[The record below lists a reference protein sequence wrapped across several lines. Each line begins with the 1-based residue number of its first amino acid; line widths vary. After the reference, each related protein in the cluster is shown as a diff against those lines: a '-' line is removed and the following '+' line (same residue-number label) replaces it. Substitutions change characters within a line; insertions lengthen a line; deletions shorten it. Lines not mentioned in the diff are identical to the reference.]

1 MKKLLTIFLFFISYF
16 ISAQFDTEHWF
27 APMADASNGS
37 EAQQYIYVST
47 NESTPFK
54 VDIYNNN
61 VIIGTINNLSKGSP
75 QKFYIPREYI
85 ITSNNTEINAKATL
99 GLHLVGE
106 KKFFANLRFSVFR
119 HAEILTSKGKSALG
133 NNFFIGMGEQ
143 YLNLNENTNRI
154 LNAMI
159 GVIATEDKTTI
170 TLSDYDPNV
179 IFFFFFTDKNKTILL
194 NICVCYVL
202 AA

>member
-1 MKKLLTIFLFFISYF
+1 MKRLLTILFLLSLFTNIN
-16 ISAQFDTEHWF
+16 AQFDTEHWF

-106 KKFFANLRFSVFR
+106 KNSLP
-119 HAEILTSKGKSALG
+119 I
-133 NNFFIGMGEQ
+133 
-143 YLNLNENTNRI
+143 
-154 LNAMI
+154 
-159 GVIATEDKTTI
+159 
-170 TLSDYDPNV
+170 
-179 IFFFFFTDKNKTILL
+179 
-194 NICVCYVL
+194 
-202 AA
+202 